1 MLYKDPEFISI
12 IKEEDFKRGLFKNI
26 IYEDGLKV
34 MQVNKYAL
42 SHTVDMYEKAN
53 MGEIINYTSEDYGI
67 IYFIDNK
74 GQLWEY
80 DILTDKLELM
90 YEIDEFKYIIDFRLD
105 NNKIYGLFKDHNY
118 YTKSFCLGTG
128 QILREIRTNI
138 DEIEDYTMDYEGNS
152 ILLKANLNLIK
163 LSIKNNQI
171 EEFSLKG
178 ILEPLDNNRK
188 YIMAMGKDETIAIG
202 CKLNGVVKVISLKE
216 LSNKNFSEALLKEF
230 KVNKIMCMAT
240 DRNGYFHINH
250 EKNGQFCIEK
260 IKDYEKLEQVFYLKL
275 KSKDMVFD
283 KRDRLYLRS
292 IDDVFYII
300 KKKLSIRSIN
310 NYRRNSGI
318 YYSPILDSQ
327 KENMKWHKI
336 LIDAHI
342 PMDTQIRIRYYA
354 FDHRNIPWADKSYDM
369 EYFIHNESISMEEK
383 ENYFEKLWQGEIVNP
398 KEALFHRARGRYILM
413 RIELNGRALHT
424 PLMKKIR
431 AYFGTSSYTKYL
443 PEIYESTSDE
453 DDFLERYLS
462 ILESFYM
469 DIEEKIDYVS
479 NYFHVDTTPPKFLR
493 WLCKWIG
500 MDIYQTWEDNKL
512 RKLIKRAP
520 YLYRKRGTK
529 KAIEDILE
537 IYLGHKP
544 IIVENF
550 LINKGE
556 ENIELKKV
564 MGNLYENNPYSYTV
578 LINSEEDLNQ
588 EEVEWIDKILKNES
602 PAFSKY
608 NFIILKPWIFLDKH
622 SYVGLNSSISGYTYL
637 KLDGKSML
645 PYNAVLM
652 DKDRENQLDGYT
664 RLNIN
669 GNLD

>member
-1 MLYKDPEFISI
+1 
-12 IKEEDFKRGLFKNI
+12 
-26 IYEDGLKV
+26 
-34 MQVNKYAL
+34 
-42 SHTVDMYEKAN
+42 
-53 MGEIINYTSEDYGI
+53 
-67 IYFIDNK
+67 
-74 GQLWEY
+74 
-80 DILTDKLELM
+80 
-90 YEIDEFKYIIDFRLD
+90 
-105 NNKIYGLFKDHNY
+105 
-118 YTKSFCLGTG
+118 
-128 QILREIRTNI
+128 
-138 DEIEDYTMDYEGNS
+138 
-152 ILLKANLNLIK
+152 
-163 LSIKNNQI
+163 
-171 EEFSLKG
+171 
-178 ILEPLDNNRK
+178 
-188 YIMAMGKDETIAIG
+188 
-202 CKLNGVVKVISLKE
+202 
-216 LSNKNFSEALLKEF
+216 
-230 KVNKIMCMAT
+230 
-240 DRNGYFHINH
+240 
-250 EKNGQFCIEK
+250 
-260 IKDYEKLEQVFYLKL
+260 
-275 KSKDMVFD
+275 
-283 KRDRLYLRS
+283 
-292 IDDVFYII
+292 
-300 KKKLSIRSIN
+300 
-310 NYRRNSGI
+310 
-318 YYSPILDSQ
+318 
-327 KENMKWHKI
+327 
-336 LIDAHI
+336 
-342 PMDTQIRIRYYA
+342 
-354 FDHRNIPWADKSYDM
+354 
-369 EYFIHNESISMEEK
+369 
-383 ENYFEKLWQGEIVNP
+383 
-398 KEALFHRARGRYILM
+398 
-413 RIELNGRALHT
+413 
-424 PLMKKIR
+424 
-431 AYFGTSSYTKYL
+431 
-443 PEIYESTSDE
+443 
-453 DDFLERYLS
+453 
-462 ILESFYM
+462 
-469 DIEEKIDYVS
+469 
-479 NYFHVDTTPPKFLR
+479 VDTTPPKFLR